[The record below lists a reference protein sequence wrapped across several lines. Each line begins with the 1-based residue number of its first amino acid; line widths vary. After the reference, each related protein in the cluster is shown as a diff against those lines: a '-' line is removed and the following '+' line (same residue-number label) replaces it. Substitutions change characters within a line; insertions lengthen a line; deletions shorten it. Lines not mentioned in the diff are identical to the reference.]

1 MRVWLVKS
9 SLFARKVI
17 IILKKLFLLLLLA
30 ACSFGALA
38 QAELSAIPSLNAS
51 RYMGIWYEVAK
62 YPNRFQKNCASNTSA
77 VYEAQP
83 NGGVRVTNRCTEAD
97 GKVKE
102 AVGEARQI
110 GNATSPKLEV
120 RFAPAWLSFL
130 PFLWGNYWVI
140 DLDAEYQLAAV
151 SEPKREFLWI
161 LSRTP
166 APNSEA
172 YNQLLE
178 RLAKKGFD
186 LKKLELS
193 RQGKP

>member
-1 MRVWLVKS
+1 MIFKTVFS
-9 SLFARKVI
+9 A
-17 IILKKLFLLLLLA
+17 LLIA
-30 ACSFGALA
+30 ACCVSAWAQTELA
-38 QAELSAIPSLNAS
+38 TIASLNVP
-51 RYMGIWYEVAK
+51 RYMGTWYEVAK

-77 VYEAQP
+77 VYQAQP

-102 AVGEARQI
+102 AAGEARQI

-130 PFLWGNYWVI
+130 PFVWGDYWVI
-140 DLDAEYQLAAV
+140 DLDADYQLAAV
-151 SEPKREFLWI
+151 SEQSREFLWI

-166 APNSEA
+166 APNAEA

-186 LKKLELS
+186 IKKIEVTK
-193 RQGKP
+193 QTKP